1 MVKKVNCLALKLLET
16 LLDDPMVLT
25 AMRDYGCIRD
35 VVECC
40 RSHDRNTSDAAV
52 SVLKRLVD
60 ISEPDRPRLN
70 LLLEG
75 RYELKELFY
84 LIKSKVPDLVSAAL
98 ENLKERIQIASFPSA
113 RSVAVDSATMWA
125 HVQGKVMD
133 QSKPQLMYL
142 VLSKSEIY
150 GYNEMLAPAFK
161 LNLKDC
167 VLRKEMATAASS
179 SQHSGPRIILSF
191 STLIESDSVV
201 KNKSRRRRSL
211 GASGKPLV
219 QSDSMISIVAT
230 GGTSAATNTD
240 RFYHHISEAM
250 TKYRCRTKLR
260 PTSSYGDPVLQT
272 IRQRSVS
279 IRRSRRGGTNSPP
292 ISGDHKLKSA
302 PPAMPDRPPLFSM
315 FASSKHVKKNL
326 GPPKLLNY
334 EIQDAIGW
342 AELGRQLPY
351 LLQLARKASSV
362 AKTQKQATIA
372 LECVNMSLRTGS
384 PSTMLIAR
392 DTVVND
398 GDYNLLSILADI
410 VRRSS
415 KTSDDGDDDS
425 ENSPGISSETAA
437 RILDSHASL
446 LDMPAFDTTPKKLSP
461 GMELLGVVSECM
473 SSVLTSKNLIL
484 ATDEKQRSA
493 SRLSS
498 NSAKAIVQLL
508 SNEKVMLLLSC
519 LIVNNSSISVLMKG
533 LRLGIAL
540 CEAGQRDA
548 LLRSGFVRT
557 LQFQKSPAGDFV
569 EDAVCRVKVANM
581 EANFFLRLGQ
591 SALSRLPV
599 VSLIDL
605 LRSQKSA
612 AIVEATRTFASIAA
626 YVSHISLC
634 LFFEA

>member
-125 HVQGKVMD
+125 HGQGKALD
-133 QSKPQLMYL
+133 LSKPQLMYL

-219 QSDSMISIVAT
+219 QSDSMISFVAT

-250 TKYRCRTKLR
+250 TKYRCRPKLR

-279 IRRSRRGGTNSPP
+279 IRRSRRGANNS
-292 ISGDHKLKSA
+292 SGDHKLKSA

-315 FASSKHVKKNL
+315 FASSKQVKKNL

-334 EIQDAIGW
+334 EVQDAIGW

-415 KTSDDGDDDS
+415 KTSDDSDGDS

-498 NSAKAIVQLL
+498 NAAKAIVQLL

-540 CEAGQRDA
+540 CDAGQRDA

-557 LQFQKSPAGDFV
+557 LQFQKSPSGDFV